1 VWVKR
6 VNHSGVTVKR
16 STVLGLFTLGSI
28 AVTSLCTL
36 QAAPGQIPVCV
47 KAQQKDLPSNAG
59 FGFLTPGLNGTLM
72 YYADL
77 SPNFFALEGRT
88 QYYAQL
94 DQALKNKGIQLV
106 VSPLPT
112 RTIVYP
118 EMIDQTQ
125 ATQKNYRP
133 DVARENYRASLR
145 RLWGLN
151 VYTIDLLGAALNH
164 RQSGAKQNLYF
175 ARDYHW
181 TSDGTRVYAKA
192 IAQEISK
199 LDSYKSLKQEKFVNT
214 FLRNENAESRLG
226 FLLEQVCGTKTP
238 PEKMGIYETS
248 RTGGALLGDDAYPV
262 VLVGSSYSAEPKYNF
277 EGFLK
282 EALSLNLLNAA
293 ISGGG
298 YNASLEAYFLSPA
311 YAKSKPKFII
321 WEFSASTTPYDQ
333 TPLREIIP
341 SVYGDCSAGNAL
353 LSAKSTMRAGT
364 TSVLQNSSKE
374 IRGAQG
380 FVSLKFADKTLL
392 KFDLSLKFDDGK
404 QETVQIARSE
414 RIPNEGQFFLKFS
427 DEFAGNLKEV
437 TVKTAQKVTGT
448 VSAKICKI

>member
-1 VWVKR
+1 MKIMK
-6 VNHSGVTVKR
+6 HLTI
-16 STVLGLFTLGSI
+16 LGITSALLVSSNLF
-28 AVTSLCTL
+28 AL
-36 QAAPGQIPVCV
+36 QAAPGQIPVCA

-72 YYADL
+72 YASDL
-77 SPNFFALEGRT
+77 TPNIFAHEGRT

-94 DQALKNKGIQLV
+94 DQALKSKGIQLV

-118 EMIDQTQ
+118 EMIDNTQT
-125 ATQKNYRP
+125 AQKDYRP

-151 VYTIDLLGAALNH
+151 IYTIDLLGAALNY

-181 TSDGTRVYAKA
+181 TSDGAHVYAKA
-192 IAQEISK
+192 IAQEIGK
-199 LDSYKSLKQEKFVNT
+199 LDSYKNLKQEKFVNT
-214 FLRNENAESRLG
+214 LLRNENTAGRLG

-238 PEKMGIYETS
+238 PEKNGIYETT
-248 RTGGALLGDDAYPV
+248 RVGGNLLGDDEYPV
-262 VLVGSSYSAEPKYNF
+262 VMVGSSFSDERNYNF

-282 EALSLNLLNAA
+282 EALSLNVLNAA
-293 ISGGG
+293 VGGGG
-298 YNASLEAYFLSPA
+298 YNAALEAYFLGPQ

-321 WEFSASTTPYDQ
+321 WEFVTSMTPFDQ

-353 LSAKSTMRAGT
+353 LSAKSTMQSGT

-374 IRGAQG
+374 IRGPQG

-414 RIPNEGQFFLKFS
+414 RIPNEGQFFLKLS

-437 TVKTAQKVTGT
+437 TVTTPQKVTGA
-448 VSAKICKI
+448 VSAKVCKI